1 VSARRRF
8 ALFAALLAPLV
19 VAAVLLASNGGE
31 DEIAPPPATRGT
43 HYERAPLAP
52 QLRARA
58 AARIARAA
66 IRRAAEAAR
75 REDPH
80 GEAGPP
86 AKTVRLY
93 ERTRAE
99 AEPAARRFFAAFSL
113 YEVGRL
119 DKEVGRELRVI
130 ATPAFAER
138 LLSAPPRVPPGV
150 SKPERAVLRRLE
162 FVPGEPDTAGRRLVS
177 GELVG
182 LVQRASGEETIAIE
196 LRRSGRGWRVSGLD
210 R

>member
-1 VSARRRF
+1 MSARRRL

-31 DEIAPPPATRGT
+31 DEIARPPATRGPDD
-43 HYERAPLAP
+43 ERAPLAS

-58 AARIARAA
+58 AERIAHAA
-66 IRRAAEAAR
+66 IRREAEAAR

-80 GEAGPP
+80 GELGPP
-86 AKTVRLY
+86 AKALRLY

-99 AEPAARRFFAAFSL
+99 AEAAARRFFAPFSL

-119 DKEVGRELRVI
+119 DEEVGRELRVT
-130 ATPAFAER
+130 ATPTFAQQ
-138 LLSAPPRVPPGV
+138 LLSAPPRMPPGV
-150 SKPERAVLRRLE
+150 SKPERALLRRLE
-162 FVPGEPDTAGRRLVS
+162 FVPGEPGASGCRLVS

-182 LVQRASGEETIAIE
+182 SVLRRGGEATIAIE
-196 LRRSGRGWRVSGLD
+196 LRRVGRGWRVSGLG

>member
-1 VSARRRF
+1 MSARRRF

-19 VAAVLLASNGGE
+19 VAAVLLANNGGE
-31 DEIAPPPATRGT
+31 DEIARPPATRGP
-43 HYERAPLAP
+43 HDERAPLAP

-58 AARIARAA
+58 AERIARAE
-66 IRRAAEAAR
+66 IRREAEAAR

-80 GEAGPP
+80 GEPGPTP
-86 AKTVRLY
+86 RVLRLY

-119 DKEVGRELRVI
+119 DEEVGPELRAA
-130 ATPAFAER
+130 ATPAFAGR
-138 LLSAPPRVPPGV
+138 LLSAPPRMPPGL
-150 SKPERAVLRRLE
+150 SKPARAFLRRLE
-162 FVPGEPDTAGRRLVS
+162 FVPGEPDASGRRLVS

-182 LVQRASGEETIAIE
+182 LVRRGGGEETIAIE
-196 LRRSGRGWRVSGLD
+196 LRRSGGGWRVSGLG